1 MTAVINYN
9 VAKSQDVN
17 KPWWKPFPKKM
28 KLGAAYNLFDGEE
41 LLEASI
47 LSIKQ
52 NVDYVCVVY
61 QETSNF
67 GIKCNESLL
76 PCLFKLRNA
85 GLIDE
90 LIPYIPKTFSLEEKK
105 QLVSSR
111 ATGLDLGGATPE
123 TISDT
128 FFNEM
133 TKREMGR
140 LACEKAACTH
150 FMSMDTDEFYLT
162 NELFNLKQ
170 LVQKRGY
177 EGVLAKMRYFFKY
190 PECELLP
197 LDEEN
202 CVPVMYEIRKNLKF
216 RLSVPYPFMID
227 PTRRLAECRLLYVC
241 PRTDLVMYHYSFVR
255 KSIESK
261 VMNVSNRNNYNDVR
275 QFLNKFKSWSPSKP
289 LIHPHP
295 YFKKLFQKTRIV
307 KNFFNI
313 ECNSLESFGEYDIM
327 I

>member
-197 LDEEN
+197 LDEEEEFKAFEIAERLKLQLKKLELIRLLSDQMLQKN
-202 CVPVMYEIRKNLKF
+202 RLGVHIFTRGMKGGIKSIYTSKYDLSLYELLKTYANLQMQKSFQTINIPKLPVFTTEEGIKRIKRELRPVM
-216 RLSVPYPFMID
+216 
-227 PTRRLAECRLLYVC
+227 
-241 PRTDLVMYHYSFVR
+241 H
-255 KSIESK
+255 IEG
-261 VMNVSNRNNYNDVR
+261 
-275 QFLNKFKSWSPSKP
+275 
-289 LIHPHP
+289 I
-295 YFKKLFQKTRIV
+295 
-307 KNFFNI
+307 
-313 ECNSLESFGEYDIM
+313 
-327 I
+327 